1 MTATNHCD
9 REDLDNLPTVQQMV
23 VEALN
28 NNAFGRTQREIAM
41 EIGYT
46 KQQSVMLT
54 MIKNGT
60 NKLPGERI
68 FKAADALRLSRI
80 KMLAAYLKDQ
90 FGDDPKSWDILK
102 GIISRMHDD
111 QDDLILQAIHRAQAA
126 NKTRQMIVNEETLSS
141 LEKFVA
147 ENMMGV

>member
-68 FKAADALRLSRI
+68 FKAADALRLPSI
-80 KMLAAYLKDQ
+80 KMLAAYLKEQ
-90 FGDDPKSWDILK
+90 FGEDDKSWKILK
-102 GIISRMHDD
+102 GMLDRMHDD

>member
-9 REDLDNLPTVQQMV
+9 REDLDNLQTVQQMV

-126 NKTRQMIVNEETLSS
+126 NKTRQMIVNEETLSR

>member
-68 FKAADALRLSRI
+68 FKAADALRLPRI
-80 KMLAAYLKDQ
+80 KMLAAYLKEQ
-90 FGDDPKSWDILK
+90 FGEDDKSWKILK
-102 GIISRMHDD
+102 GMLDRMHDD

>member
-90 FGDDPKSWDILK
+90 FGDDPKSWEILK

-126 NKTRQMIVNEETLSS
+126 NKTRQMIVNEETLSR

>member
-1 MTATNHCD
+1 MAATNHCD
-9 REDLDNLPTVQQMV
+9 REDFDNLPSVQELV
-23 VEALN
+23 VDALN

-41 EIGYT
+41 EIAYT

-68 FKAADALRLSRI
+68 FKAADALRLPRI
-80 KMLAAYLKDQ
+80 KMLAAYLKEQ
-90 FGDDPKSWDILK
+90 FGEDDKSWKILK
-102 GIISRMHDD
+102 GMLDRMHDD

-126 NKTRQMIVNEETLSS
+126 NKTRQMIVNEETLMR

>member
-90 FGDDPKSWDILK
+90 FGDDPKSWEILK

-111 QDDLILQAIHRAQAA
+111 HDDLILQAIHRAQAA
-126 NKTRQMIVNEETLSS
+126 NKTRQMIVNEETLSR

>member
-126 NKTRQMIVNEETLSS
+126 NKTRQMIVNEETLSR

>member
-1 MTATNHCD
+1 MTATNYCD
-9 REDLDNLPTVQQMV
+9 RGDFDNLPSVQELV
-23 VEALN
+23 VDALN

-60 NKLPGERI
+60 NKVPGERI
-68 FKAADALRLSRI
+68 FKAADALRLPRI
-80 KMLAAYLKDQ
+80 KMLAAYLKEQ
-90 FGDDPKSWDILK
+90 FGEDDKSWKILK
-102 GIISRMHDD
+102 GMLDRMHDD

-126 NKTRQMIVNEETLSS
+126 NKTRQMIVNEETLMR

>member
-9 REDLDNLPTVQQMV
+9 REDLDNLPTVHQMV

-90 FGDDPKSWDILK
+90 FGDDPKSWEILK

-126 NKTRQMIVNEETLSS
+126 NKTRQMIVNEETLSR